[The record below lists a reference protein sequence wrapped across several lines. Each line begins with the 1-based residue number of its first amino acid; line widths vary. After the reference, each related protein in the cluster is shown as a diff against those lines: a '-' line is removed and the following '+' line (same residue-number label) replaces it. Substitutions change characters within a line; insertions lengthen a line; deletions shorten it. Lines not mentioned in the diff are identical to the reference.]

1 MATTAIWKVKGSL
14 GRVVEYAANPD
25 KTTAFTTEDLQGLR
39 DVMDYMTQDYKTEEQ
54 RYVSGVN
61 CVPAIARDEMQMVKG
76 QFGKE
81 GGIVAFHGYQS
92 FAPGEVTPEQAHAI
106 GIELAKRLWGDRF
119 QVVVATHLDKEHIHN
134 HFVLNSVSF
143 VDGKKFNDCKAT
155 YALMRRTS
163 DELCREHGLSVIEH
177 PEQGRTMSYDT
188 WAAERQ
194 GKPTWYSQIRRDVDA
209 AITRSFL
216 FDHFID
222 NLKRQG
228 YEVKQG
234 QYIAVRPPGK
244 ERFVRLKTLGDNYT
258 EEAIRQR
265 IWVHEQTPLYHRPPA
280 QPKRRYTLRGKPK
293 KLRGFRALYY
303 HYLYLLGKLGKP
315 KSSPRKSRYLMN
327 EIIKLDRY
335 MEQFNL
341 LWKYRIDTE
350 AQLHTLEE
358 AIRADLDVLTAQR
371 TDLYRQKRK
380 DPDNETLFSDI
391 ESINRSIR
399 GRRRELRICARIE
412 ADIPRIR
419 QKAFEPIP
427 PAPPPKREKP
437 PTKRKH
443 RTFQR

>member
-14 GRVVEYAANPD
+14 GRVVDYAANPD
-25 KTTAFTTEDLQGLR
+25 KTTIFTTEDMQGLR
-39 DVMDYMTQDYKTEEQ
+39 DVMNYTTQDYKTEEQ

-61 CVPAIARDEMQMVKG
+61 CVPAIARDEMQMVKR

-177 PEQGRTMSYDT
+177 PEQGRTMSYDAWET
-188 WAAERQ
+188 ERK
-194 GKPTWYSQIRRDVDA
+194 GKPTWYGQIRRDVDA

-216 FDHFID
+216 LEHFID

-228 YEVKQG
+228 YQVKLG
-234 QYIAVRPPGK
+234 KYIAVRPPGK
-244 ERFVRLKTLGDNYT
+244 ERFVRLKTLGDTYT

-265 IWVHEQTPLYHRPPA
+265 IRNHEQTPLYHRPPS
-280 QPKRRYTLRGKPK
+280 QPKRWYAMRGKPK
-293 KLRGFRALYY
+293 KLTGFRALYY

-341 LWKYRIDTE
+341 LWKYHIDTE
-350 AQLHTLEE
+350 RQLYTLEE
-358 AIRADLDVLTAQR
+358 AIQADLDALTAQR
-371 TDLYRQKRK
+371 TDLYRQRRK
-380 DPDNETLFSDI
+380 APDNETLFPEI
-391 ESINRSIR
+391 ESINQSIR

-412 ADIPRIR
+412 ADIPRIH
-419 QKAFEPIP
+419 QKTFEPIP
-427 PAPPPKREKP
+427 PAPPPKREKS

-443 RTFQR
+443 RTPQR

>member
-14 GRVVEYAANPD
+14 GRVVDYAANPD
-25 KTTAFTTEDLQGLR
+25 KTTIFTTEDLQGLR
-39 DVMDYMTQDYKTEEQ
+39 DVMDYTTQDYKTEEQ
-54 RYVSGVN
+54 WYVSGIN
-61 CVPAIARDEMQMVKG
+61 CIPAIARDEMQIVKR

-81 GGIVAFHGYQS
+81 SGIVAFHGYQS
-92 FAPGEVTPEQAHAI
+92 FAPGEVTPEQAHEI
-106 GIELAKRLWGDRF
+106 GLELAKRLWGEKF
-119 QVVVATHLDKEHIHN
+119 QVVVATHLDREHIHN

-163 DELCREHGLSVIEH
+163 DELCRKHGLSIIEA

-188 WAAERQ
+188 WEAEQ
-194 GKPTWYSQIRRDVDA
+194 KGKPTWYSQIRRDVDA
-209 AITRSFL
+209 AISRSFL
-216 FDHFID
+216 FEHFID
-222 NLKRQG
+222 CLKRQG

-258 EEAIRQR
+258 EEAIRRR
-265 IWVHEQTPLYHRPPA
+265 IWVHEQTPLYHRLPTPP
-280 QPKRRYTLRGKPK
+280 QQRYAMRGKPK
-293 KLRGFRALYY
+293 KLTGFRALYY

-315 KSSPRKSRYLMN
+315 RSSPRKSRYLMD

-335 MEQFNL
+335 MEQFQL
-341 LWKYRIDTE
+341 LHQYRIDTVP
-350 AQLHTLEE
+350 QFHTLEE
-358 AIRADLDVLTAQR
+358 AIRADLDALTLWRA
-371 TDLYRQKRK
+371 DLYRRKRK
-380 DPDNETLFSDI
+380 NPDNETLLSKI

-412 ADIPRIR
+412 ADIPRVQ
-419 QKAFEPIP
+419 QKIHEPIP
-427 PAPPPKREKP
+427 PAPPPKQKKP

-443 RTFQR
+443 RKPQR

>member
-14 GRVVEYAANPD
+14 GRVVDYAANPD
-25 KTTAFTTEDLQGLR
+25 KTTVFTAEDLQGLR
-39 DVMDYMTQDYKTEEQ
+39 DVMNYTTQDYKTEEQ

-61 CVPAIARDEMQMVKG
+61 CAPAIARDEMQMVKG

-92 FAPGEVTPEQAHAI
+92 FAPGEVTPEQAHNI
-106 GIELAKRLWGDRF
+106 GLELAKRLWGDRF

-177 PEQGRTMSYDT
+177 PEQGRTMSYDA
-188 WAAERQ
+188 WEAEQ
-194 GKPTWYSQIRRDVDA
+194 KGKPTWYGQIRRDVDA

-228 YEVKQG
+228 YQVKQG
-234 QYIAVRPPGK
+234 KYIAVRPPGK

-265 IWVHEQTPLYHRPPA
+265 IWAHEQTPLYHRPPA
-280 QPKRRYTLRGKPK
+280 QPKRRYAMRGKPK
-293 KLRGFRALYY
+293 KLTGFRALYY

-315 KSSPRKSRYLMN
+315 KSPPRKSRYLMN

-350 AQLHTLEE
+350 SRLHTLEE
-358 AIRADLDVLTAQR
+358 AVQADLDALTAQR

-380 DPDNETLFSDI
+380 DPDNETLLSEI
-391 ESINRSIR
+391 ESINQSIR

-412 ADIPRIR
+412 ADIPRIG

-427 PAPPPKREKP
+427 PAPPPKQKKP
-437 PTKRKH
+437 PTHRKS
-443 RTFQR
+443 RQPQR

>member
-14 GRVVEYAANPD
+14 GRVVDYAANPD
-25 KTTAFTTEDLQGLR
+25 KTTEFTQEDLQGLR
-39 DVMDYMTQDYKTEEQ
+39 DVMNYTTQDYKTEEQ

-61 CVPAIARDEMQMVKG
+61 CAPAIARDEMQMVKG

-81 GGIVAFHGYQS
+81 GGIIAFHGYQS
-92 FAPGEVTPEQAHAI
+92 FAPGEVTPEQAHEI
-106 GIELAKRLWGDRF
+106 GLELARRLWGDRL

-177 PEQGRTMSYDT
+177 PEQGRTMSYDA
-188 WAAERQ
+188 WQAERQ
-194 GKPTWYSQIRRDVDA
+194 GKPTWHGQIRRDVDA

-228 YEVKQG
+228 YEVKLG
-234 QYIAVRPPGK
+234 KYIAVRPPGK

-258 EEAIRQR
+258 EEATRQR
-265 IWVHEQTPLYHRPPA
+265 IWVHEQMPLYHRPPA
-280 QPKRRYTLRGKPK
+280 PPKRRYTLQGKPK
-293 KLRGFRALYY
+293 KLTGFRALYY

-350 AQLHTLEE
+350 SQLHTLEE
-358 AIRADLDVLTAQR
+358 AIQADLDALTTQR

-380 DPDNETLFSDI
+380 DTDNETLFSEI

-419 QKAFEPIP
+419 QKTFEPIP
-427 PAPPPKREKP
+427 PPPKQKRP
-437 PTKRKH
+437 PTCRKF
-443 RTFQR
+443 RQPQR

>member
-14 GRVVEYAANPD
+14 GRVVDYAANPD
-25 KTTAFTTEDLQGLR
+25 KTTFSPEDIQGLR

-61 CVPAIARDEMQMVKG
+61 CASAIARDEMQMVKK

-106 GIELAKRLWGDRF
+106 GIELAERLWGDKF

-177 PEQGRTMSYDT
+177 PEQGRTMSYDA
-188 WAAERQ
+188 WGAEQ
-194 GKPTWYSQIRRDVDA
+194 KGKPTWYSQIRRDVDA

-228 YEVKQG
+228 YEVKLG
-234 QYIAVRPPGK
+234 KYIAVRPPGK

-265 IWVHEQTPLYHRPPA
+265 IWAHEQTPLYHRPPA
-280 QPKRRYTLRGKPK
+280 PPKRRYVMRGKPK
-293 KLRGFRALYY
+293 KLTGFRALYY

-335 MEQFNL
+335 MEQFQFL
-341 LWKYRIDTE
+341 HQYRIDTE
-350 AQLHTLEE
+350 SQLHTLEE
-358 AIRADLDVLTAQR
+358 DIQADLDALTTQR

-380 DPDNETLFSDI
+380 GPDNETLFSEI
-391 ESINRSIR
+391 ESINQSIR

-412 ADIPRIR
+412 ADIPRIQ
-419 QKAFEPIP
+419 QKTFEPIP
-427 PAPPPKREKP
+427 PPPKREKP
-437 PTKRKH
+437 QAKH
-443 RTFQR
+443 RHRAPQR

>member
-14 GRVVEYAANPD
+14 GRVVDYATNPD
-25 KTTAFTTEDLQGLR
+25 KTTFSPEDLQGLR
-39 DVMDYMTQDYKTEEQ
+39 DVMNYTTQDYKTEEQ

-61 CVPAIARDEMQMVKG
+61 CVPAIARDEMQMVKR

-155 YALMRRTS
+155 YTLMRRTS
-163 DELCREHGLSVIEH
+163 DELCRERGLSVIEH
-177 PEQGRTMSYDT
+177 PEQGRTMSYDA
-188 WAAERQ
+188 WEAEQ
-194 GKPTWYSQIRRDVDA
+194 KGKPTWYSQIRRDVDT

-216 FDHFID
+216 FEHFID

-228 YEVKQG
+228 YQVKQSK
-234 QYIAVRPPGK
+234 YIAVRPPGK

-258 EEAIRQR
+258 KEAIRQR
-265 IWVHEQTPLYHRPPA
+265 IWAHEQTPLYHRPPA
-280 QPKRRYTLRGKPK
+280 PPKRRYALRGKPE
-293 KLRGFRALYY
+293 KLTGFRALYY

-335 MEQFNL
+335 MEQFQFL
-341 LWKYRIDTE
+341 YQYHIDTE

-358 AIRADLDVLTAQR
+358 AIQADLDALTTQR

-380 DPDNETLFSDI
+380 GPDNETLFSEI

-412 ADIPRIR
+412 ADIPRIH

-437 PTKRKH
+437 PAKRKH
-443 RTFQR
+443 RQPQR

>member
-14 GRVVEYAANPD
+14 GRVVDYAANPD
-25 KTTAFTTEDLQGLR
+25 KTTEFTKEDLQGLR

-61 CVPAIARDEMQMVKG
+61 CAPAIARDEMQMVKM

-106 GIELAKRLWGDRF
+106 GVELAKRLWGDRF
-119 QVVVATHLDKEHIHN
+119 QVVVATHLDKEHTHN

-177 PEQGRTMSYDT
+177 PEQGRTRSYDA
-188 WAAERQ
+188 WEAEQ
-194 GKPTWYSQIRRDVDA
+194 KGKPTWYSQIRRDVDA

-216 FDHFID
+216 FEHFID

-228 YEVKQG
+228 YEVKQSK
-234 QYIAVRPPGK
+234 YIAVRPPGK

-258 EEAIRQR
+258 KEAIRQR
-265 IWVHEQTPLYHRPPA
+265 IWEHEQTPLYHRPPA
-280 QPKRRYTLRGKPK
+280 PPKRRYAMRGKPK
-293 KLRGFRALYY
+293 KLTGFRALYY

-350 AQLHTLEE
+350 SQLYTLEG
-358 AIRADLDVLTAQR
+358 AVQADLDALTAQR

-380 DPDNETLFSDI
+380 DPDNDTLLSEI

-412 ADIPRIR
+412 ADIPRIQ
-419 QKAFEPIP
+419 QKTFEPIP
-427 PAPPPKREKP
+427 PALPSKQKKP

-443 RTFQR
+443 RQSQR

>member
-14 GRVVEYAANPD
+14 GRVVDYAANPD
-25 KTTAFTTEDLQGLR
+25 KTTFSPEDLQGLR

-177 PEQGRTMSYDT
+177 PEQGRTMSYDA
-188 WAAERQ
+188 WEAEQ
-194 GKPTWYSQIRRDVDA
+194 KGKPTWYSQIRRDVDA

-234 QYIAVRPPGK
+234 KYIAVRPPGK

-265 IWVHEQTPLYHRPPA
+265 ILVHEQTPLYHRPPA
-280 QPKRRYTLRGKPK
+280 PPKRRYKVLGKPK
-293 KLRGFRALYY
+293 KLTGFRALYY

-350 AQLHTLEE
+350 SQLHTLEG
-358 AIRADLDVLTAQR
+358 AIQADLDALTTQR

-380 DPDNETLFSDI
+380 GPDNETLLSEI

-399 GRRRELRICARIE
+399 GRRRELRICARSE
-412 ADIPRIR
+412 ADIPRIQ
-419 QKAFEPIP
+419 QKTFEPIP

-437 PTKRKH
+437 QAKRKH
-443 RTFQR
+443 RTPQR